1 MGASGPY
8 LPQLWR
14 TEESRQL
21 KFSDTISGVTH
32 PPITDADMNI
42 ALHMGFSERDVKIAI
57 KALSKSYNFDRE
69 IALRF

>member
-1 MGASGPY
+1 
-8 LPQLWR
+8 
-14 TEESRQL
+14 
-21 KFSDTISGVTH
+21 
-32 PPITDADMNI
+32 MNI